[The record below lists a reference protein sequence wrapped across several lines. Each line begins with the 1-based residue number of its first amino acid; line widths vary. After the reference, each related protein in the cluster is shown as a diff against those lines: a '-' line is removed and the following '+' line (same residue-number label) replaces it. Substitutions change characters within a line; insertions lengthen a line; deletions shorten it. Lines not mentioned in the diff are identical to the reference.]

1 MADTI
6 PTEPE
11 LIRLAMKHLGWLAD
25 MQEEIMAL
33 HNNYTWELVPLTPTM
48 NAVGCKWVYKPKL
61 KSDGTFE
68 RLKARPVAKGFNQ
81 KPVID
86 FYETFS
92 PPVIK
97 PATIR
102 VVLTIALAHNV
113 DMRQLNVKNACPRGS
128 LTRPVYM
135 EQPSGFKDP
144 AHPTFICRLKRAPY
158 GPRQAPRAWFN
169 RFNTYLD
176 HKVFLLH
183 SRLIFIYMS
192 WIDRHITPPTLCG
205 WYYPHMK
212 QSGSY

>member
-1 MADTI
+1 MGVGPNDTHH
-6 PTEPE
+6 EC
-11 LIRLAMKHLGWLAD
+11 G
-25 MQEEIMAL
+25 
-33 HNNYTWELVPLTPTM
+33 
-48 NAVGCKWVYKPKL
+48 GCKWVYKPKL

-68 RLKARPVAKGFNQ
+68 RLKARPVAKGSNQ

-113 DMRQLNVKNACPRGS
+113 DIRQLNVKNACLRGS

-144 AHPTFICRLKRAPY
+144 AHPTFVCRLKRAPY

-169 RFNTYLD
+169 RFNTYLLTIGFFCCIVD
-176 HKVFLLH
+176 YLYLYVMDRSAHYSFYSLWVILSSHEAIRLL
-183 SRLIFIYMS
+183 LINLSNKWAMS
-192 WIDRHITPPTLCG
+192 L
-205 WYYPHMK
+205 
-212 QSGSY
+212 